1 MKKDILSQREDE
13 FFSSLVIKYNQK
25 QEKDRKEED
34 YIRERTKELV
44 YRICRDKLMLND
56 DTISCV
62 YISIND
68 DIDKIINAYKI
79 SAKSFNH
86 YLRQVCIYR
95 IRRVR
100 EDNRFPEYLEIEY
113 MRESEDSL
121 YTLDDHSVVYNGE
134 EIGSS
139 NMLFFNPRHY
149 LDMDIKSLT
158 EFITSNQNRK
168 DYTPRSRSEW
178 VLRGKLDNKYFRR
191 NFLFFIL
198 SLPANGGDDEAVN
211 YARVFQTDEAA
222 FTRLLFLKN
231 EIIERNYPER
241 EKNLCL
247 AAMHWRMMAKL
258 KNSMY
263 KARSEDEYRILKD
276 NYMTQVR
283 CHRNRI
289 KDAQRSMRGI
299 IHSDIADTLGVCRTT
314 VTMGIRKVKEELER
328 INGTYSV

>member
-1 MKKDILSQREDE
+1 MKKDILSQHEDE
-13 FFSSLVIKYNQK
+13 FFSSLVIRYNQK
-25 QEKDRKEED
+25 EEKDLKEEE

-44 YRICRDKLMLND
+44 YRICKDKLMLKDDIISCLYISVND
-56 DTISCV
+56 DL
-62 YISIND
+62 
-68 DIDKIINAYKI
+68 DKIIRAYRI

-100 EDNRFPEYLEIEY
+100 EEIWRPEYLDIEY
-113 MRESEDSL
+113 MRESEDSY
-121 YTLDDHSVVYNGE
+121 YTLDDNIAVYCGE
-134 EIGSS
+134 EIKSS
-139 NMLFFNPRHY
+139 MLFFNPRRY
-149 LDMDIKSLT
+149 LEMDIKSLT
-158 EFITSNQNRK
+158 EFITTTQNRK

-178 VLRGKLDNKYFRR
+178 VLQSKLDNKYFRR

-198 SLPANGGDDEAVN
+198 SLPAGGSDEEAAN
-211 YARVFQTDEAA
+211 YARVFQTDETA

-241 EKNLCL
+241 EKNLGL

-263 KARSEDEYRILKD
+263 KAQTEEEYKVLKD
-276 NYMTQVR
+276 NYMVQVR
-283 CHRNRI
+283 CHHNRI
-289 KDAQRSMRGI
+289 KDAQRSLRGI
-299 IHSDIADTLGVCRTT
+299 IQSDIADTLGVCRTT